1 LALTP
6 LVTFVAV
13 ALAAWLWPDYV
24 QAEEIN
30 ALGYFGAVVVVLGS
44 AAVALAP
51 SLFAGL
57 KARRLRMAS

>member
-1 LALTP
+1 
-6 LVTFVAV
+6 
-13 ALAAWLWPDYV
+13 V

-30 ALGYFGAVVVVLGS
+30 ALGYFGALVVVMGS

-51 SLFAGL
+51 SLLAGL

>member
-1 LALTP
+1 M
-6 LVTFVAV
+6 TFVAV
-13 ALAAWLWPDYV
+13 ALAAWWWPDYV

-30 ALGYFGAVVVVLGS
+30 ALGYIGALLVVLGS

-51 SLFAGL
+51 SLLAGL